1 MAVLPIT
8 IGIWALSVSVPVAI
22 EAYQAADKIFVS
34 PVARDSLVGTIPP
47 TPVIPEGAIISSAT
61 WVPPADADD
70 APNTPAATATA
81 TNTATPSPTKP
92 GVPSPTPTL
101 TIPTATPYPKW
112 DGDEPLHI
120 LLLGVDTRP
129 SDEGAPRSDTII
141 VVRVDPVEK
150 RVDMFS
156 IPRDL
161 LVAIPGFSSGEKVN
175 AAYPWG
181 ELYDIEG
188 GGPRLVMDT
197 IELNFGIH
205 IDHFATV
212 DIAGMERIVDTIGG
226 VIVDVKAPLKD
237 DQYPTYDYGYTRAFF
252 STGLQRLNGVQ
263 AVHYARTR
271 HSDGD
276 YKRSERQQEL
286 LLAIRSQILTTGII
300 SELPQLISDVGDALR
315 TDLSPQ
321 QALSLA
327 RLAQDLPREQI
338 YSHSLV
344 PYMQAAIINEGW
356 YLVGNWEALRWLAQ
370 NLVDDPDAT
379 NDPSLIPTETA
390 LPPGEE

>member
-1 MAVLPIT
+1 MAALPVT

-47 TPVIPEGAIISSAT
+47 TPVVPEGAIIGSAT
-61 WVPPADADD
+61 WVPPVGAGDT
-70 APNTPAATATA
+70 PNTPAATVTPTSTA
-81 TNTATPSPTKP
+81 VPRPTTP
-92 GVPSPTPTL
+92 GVTPTAAP
-101 TIPTATPYPKW
+101 PTATPYPKW
-112 DGDEPLHI
+112 DGDDPLHI

-129 SDEGAPRSDTII
+129 TDTGAPRSDTII
-141 VVRVDPVEK
+141 VVRVDPAAK

-161 LVAIPGFSSGEKVN
+161 LVAIPGFSTGEKVN

-181 ELYDIEG
+181 ELYEVEG
-188 GGPRLVMDT
+188 GGPRLIMDT

-263 AVHYARTR
+263 AVQYARTR

-300 SELPQLISDVGDALR
+300 SELPQLISQVGDALR

-327 RLAQDLPREQI
+327 RLAQELPREQI

-344 PYMQAAIINEGW
+344 PYTQAAIINEGW

-379 NDPSLIPTETA
+379 SNPALTPTETA
-390 LPPGEE
+390 PVEE

>member
-1 MAVLPIT
+1 
-8 IGIWALSVSVPVAI
+8 
-22 EAYQAADKIFVS
+22 
-34 PVARDSLVGTIPP
+34 
-47 TPVIPEGAIISSAT
+47 
-61 WVPPADADD
+61 
-70 APNTPAATATA
+70 
-81 TNTATPSPTKP
+81 
-92 GVPSPTPTL
+92 
-101 TIPTATPYPKW
+101 
-112 DGDEPLHI
+112 
-120 LLLGVDTRP
+120 
-129 SDEGAPRSDTII
+129 
-141 VVRVDPVEK
+141 
-150 RVDMFS
+150 
-156 IPRDL
+156 
-161 LVAIPGFSSGEKVN
+161 
-175 AAYPWG
+175 
-181 ELYDIEG
+181 
-188 GGPRLVMDT
+188 
-197 IELNFGIH
+197 
-205 IDHFATV
+205 
-212 DIAGMERIVDTIGG
+212 MERIVDTIGG